1 MNSYINKVAPQHCK
15 TSCDDHSAANARYSD
30 SDFGGCY
37 RCTLISAARSDV
49 EEEEPEEP
57 EDPRLAVAYQELLTE
72 AYGEGEMSPALRAKV
87 EVALGLSPARR
98 KK

>member
-1 MNSYINKVAPQHCK
+1 MNSYINMVAPQHCK
-15 TSCDDHSAANARYSD
+15 TSCDDHSAANARYSE

-49 EEEEPEEP
+49 DEEEP
-57 EDPRLAVAYQELLTE
+57 EDPRLAVVFQELLTE
-72 AYGEGEMSPALRAKV
+72 AYGEGEMSPPLRAKV
-87 EVALGLSPARR
+87 EEALGLSPAKR